1 MCIGDKLKKILY
13 INKLKQRNIRQKC
26 IKRHYNTLF
35 IDKMS
40 FLLKKVS
47 SITVKQE
54 KNSSLCLNW
63 MDAP

>member
-13 INKLKQRNIRQKC
+13 INKLKQRNIRQKY

-35 IDKMS
+35 VDKMS
-40 FLLKKVS
+40 FLLKKVR

-54 KNSSLCLNW
+54 
-63 MDAP
+63 